1 MLIDAHCHLDFT
13 EFDPDRD
20 AVMAAARGVGV
31 KHFIVPG
38 TTCARWQAVLALGEQ
53 HQDVSVCAGL
63 HPYFMDEHRDQDLAR
78 LACLLNERSELVAV
92 GECGID
98 ARFDATLDA
107 QWAYFDAQLT
117 LAKQHALPVVVHC
130 VKANDTV
137 AKRLRQRTLSRAG
150 LIHAF
155 AGSYEQARKFVDLG
169 YVLGLGG
176 AASYQRAKRLHRVI
190 RALPDDSFVLE
201 TDSPD
206 MPLSGY
212 QGQRNEPCRV
222 SDVCDVVATLRGQTR
237 EHVAAISSAN
247 AARLFRLP
255 YAVD

>member
-1 MLIDAHCHLDFT
+1 MLIDAHCHLDFAV
-13 EFDPDRD
+13 FDTDRD
-20 AVMAAARGVGV
+20 AVIEAARDAGV

-38 TTCARWQAVLALGEQ
+38 TTRARWQSVLELGQ
-53 HQDVSVCAGL
+53 QRGDVSVCAGL
-63 HPYFMDEHRDQDLAR
+63 HPYFLDQHGDQDITQLDR
-78 LACLLNERSELVAV
+78 FLNEHPGLVAV

-98 ARFDATLDA
+98 ARFDDTLDT

-130 VKANDTV
+130 VKANDAV
-137 AKRLRQRTLSRAG
+137 AKRLRQRTLASAG

-155 AGSYEQARKFVDLG
+155 AGSYEQAKKFVDIG
-169 YVLGLGG
+169 FVLGLGG
-176 AASYQRAKRLHRVI
+176 AATYHRAKRLHRVI
-190 RALPDDSFVLE
+190 KALPDDSFVLE

-222 SDVCDVVATLRGQTR
+222 SDVCNAVATLRGQTR

-247 AARLFRLP
+247 AARLFGLP
-255 YAVD
+255 ICS

>member
-1 MLIDAHCHLDFT
+1 MLIDAHCHLDFA

-20 AVMAAARGVGV
+20 AVMAAARRVGV

-38 TTCARWQAVLALGEQ
+38 TTSARWQAVLALGRQ
-53 HQDVSVCAGL
+53 HHDVSVCAGL

-78 LACLLNERSELVAV
+78 LECLLNERSELVAV

-137 AKRLRQRTLSRAG
+137 AKRLRQRTLSSAG

-176 AASYQRAKRLHRVI
+176 AATYQRAKRLHRVI

-206 MPLSGY
+206 MSLSGY

-237 EHVAAISSAN
+237 EHVAAVSSAN

-255 YAVD
+255 FAVD